1 MPLVNR
7 TFDQL
12 IDFTRT
18 TAGTYVDSTGKIVNT
33 PASRNLLTFTQ
44 QFDNAAWTKSNATV
58 TANTSVAP
66 DGTTTADLLVPNT
79 SSVNHAIQ
87 QSVTTSSTVV
97 ISVYAKA
104 AGYDRLA
111 FSSNNNNYVYF
122 NLSSG
127 TVESSLGTGWTAA
140 SITAVGNGWYRCQA
154 ATATAQTRYDF
165 LPFNAA
171 QTNGNTAPTFAGDGT
186 SGILIWGA
194 QLEQASAATD
204 YTRNVGGLFPPRFDY
219 DPVTLAPRGLLIE
232 EQRVNL
238 FTYSEQFDNA
248 VWVKG
253 AGYNSTITANSTTA
267 PDGTLTAD
275 TLVADSAGGTGSVMV
290 ARAQAVTSGVFY
302 TLSFFAKASTLSW
315 IRLFLL
321 NYTSP
326 GNGGA
331 YFNLSG
337 SGSVGTVDAG
347 YTATIAAHANGWY
360 RCTLSFTAG
369 SSVTGEMRLLLA
381 NANNDTAV
389 ARNGTSSAFIWGAQL
404 EAGAFATSYIP
415 TVASQVTRA
424 ADVAAITG
432 PNFTPWYNQSA
443 GTFVVEGSRLHGG
456 NSYAALAVARAAG
469 GITERIDMG
478 LGSGQG
484 GSAGVSRDDVV
495 VGGVNQ
501 AALGDFAA
509 FAANTPY
516 RGALAY
522 AANDFASATSGANL
536 ATDASG
542 TVPTVALLDLG
553 NRNSGNFLNGHI
565 RSIRFYPSRLTN
577 AQLQALTA

>member
-1 MPLVNR
+1 MAGR

-18 TAGTYVDSTGKIVNT
+18 SAATFVNSSGNIASTAQ
-33 PASRNLLTFTQ
+33 SRNLLTFTQ
-44 QFDNAAWTKSNATV
+44 QFDNAAWTKTRSTI
-58 TANTSVAP
+58 TANTTTAP
-66 DGTTTADLLVPNT
+66 DGTSTADTLNEDST
-79 SSVNHAIQ
+79 A
-87 QSVTTSSTVV
+87 SSTHPV
-97 ISVYAKA
+97 SVAVTLAAAAHTLSLYVKA
-104 AGYDRLA
+104 SGRSWVQLNLLSTANA
-111 FSSNNNNYVYF
+111 FANF
-122 NLSSG
+122 NVATGALG
-127 TVESSLGTGWTAA
+127 TVGSAATAT
-140 SITAVGNGWYRCQA
+140 ITSVGNGWYRCTM
-154 ATATAQTRYDF
+154 TATTGAG
-165 LPFNAA
+165 A
-171 QTNGNTAPTFAGDGT
+171 NTVAIYPTSADNTVSFTGT
-186 SGILIWGA
+186 GIASLFIWGA

-219 DPVTLAPRGLLIE
+219 DPVTRAPRGLLIE
-232 EQRVNL
+232 EQRTNL
-238 FTYSEQFDNA
+238 LTYSEQFDNA
-248 VWVKG
+248 AWTKSSATV
-253 AGYNSTITANSTTA
+253 TANATVA
-267 PDGTLTAD
+267 PDGTTTAD
-275 TLVADSAGGTGSVMV
+275 RLIPAAASVDGRAAQTFTGSAGAT
-290 ARAQAVTSGVFY
+290 Y
-302 TLSFFAKASTLSW
+302 TLTVFGKADAFNN
-315 IRLFLL
+315 IRLYSDDGATNLASVSYNL
-321 NYTSP
+321 ATGAVSTAANVGGTWTAVSTTS
-326 GNGGA
+326 A
-331 YFNLSG
+331 A
-337 SGSVGTVDAG
+337 VG
-347 YTATIAAHANGWY
+347 NGWY
-360 RCTLSFTAG
+360 RLSLTWTA
-369 SSVTGEMRLLLA
+369 TGAAPTRA
-381 NANNDTAV
+381 AIWCRDTGD
-389 ARNGTSSAFIWGAQL
+389 GTSGIFIWGAQL

-424 ADVAAITG
+424 ADVATITG
-432 PNFTPWYNQSA
+432 ANFTPWYNQSA

-484 GSAGVSRDDVV
+484 GSAGVFRDDVV

-565 RSIRFYPSRLTN
+565 RRLTFYPSRLSN

>member
-1 MPLVNR
+1 MAGR

-44 QFDNAAWTKSNATV
+44 QFDNAAWTKTYATV

-443 GTFVVEGSRLHGG
+443 GTFVVEADSGVNVSLSVYVASSANDGTADNRINTFNYNGKWGAQARVATVDQFDLQQNGSYTA
-456 NSYAALAVARAAG
+456 NVPAKIAVAYATNDIAVSVNG
-469 GITERIDMG
+469 NTALTDT
-478 LGSGQG
+478 
-484 GSAGVSRDDVV
+484 SASLPT
-495 VGGVNQ
+495 VNQ
-501 AALGDFAA
+501 LALG
-509 FAANTPY
+509 
-516 RGALAY
+516 RII
-522 AANDFASATSGANL
+522 
-536 ATDASG
+536 
-542 TVPTVALLDLG
+542 
-553 NRNSGNFLNGHI
+553 NSNYLNGHI